1 MFYYNWDK
9 SWDIWDSPIKE
20 VVMSAPLP
28 ERQQRVLEFIRRF
41 LHQNGY
47 PPTIREIG
55 EAIGIPSTSLIT
67 YYLDKLEEK
76 KYLSRDRTVSR
87 GIRLTTETSGEPWPN
102 PEAIYHNENA
112 ISIPYLGY
120 IVAGQPI
127 PVEAL
132 PGEETVE
139 LNRALFGRDVSDLF
153 ALTVQG
159 ESMIDALVND
169 GDLVILRHQERV
181 ENGEMAAVW
190 LPSTGETTLKKVYY
204 EGSRVRLQPANPTMQ
219 PMYYPADQVLIQGKV
234 VMVVRRL
241 E

>member
-1 MFYYNWDK
+1 
-9 SWDIWDSPIKE
+9 
-20 VVMSAPLP
+20 MSIELP
-28 ERQQRVLEFIRRF
+28 ERQQRVLNFIQSY
-41 LHQNGY
+41 LEQSGY
-47 PPTIREIG
+47 PPTVREIG
-55 EAIGIPSTSLIT
+55 DAVGIKSTSLVT
-67 YYLDKLEEK
+67 YYLDRLEEK
-76 KYLSRDRTVSR
+76 GHITRDRSISR
-87 GIRLTTETSGEPWPN
+87 GIRLTGETLN

-127 PVEAL
+127 PVDAL

-204 EGSRVRLQPANPTMQ
+204 EGSRVRLQPANPTMK
-219 PMYYPADQVLIQGKV
+219 PMYYPAEQVLIQGKV